1 MGEMTNERKKASLSI
16 GMDTRTTCNSSPPSR
31 PCLQIFLTPQKHK
44 TQRQKQIQIQ
54 KKQTHKCKGYSTH
67 EKNKQT
73 KNLVLI
79 DKKRYEKRTTANFC
93 HPSQSR

>member
-1 MGEMTNERKKASLSI
+1 MSVRRLLSALE
-16 GMDTRTTCNSSPPSR
+16 MDTRTTCNSSPPSR

-54 KKQTHKCKGYSTH
+54 KKQTHKCKGKSTH

-73 KNLVLI
+73 KNWVLI
-79 DKKRYEKRTTANFC
+79 DALSVRA
-93 HPSQSR
+93 Q